1 MIDLYTWSTPNGR
14 KVSIALEELGLA
26 YKVHPIDIGKDQQFT
41 PEFLGISPNNK
52 IPAIID
58 RENGI
63 ALMESGAILTYLADK
78 TGRLLPSSG
87 EPRYRVLEWLT
98 WQVGGL
104 GAPLGQLHFDWK
116 FNKGKAPLAEERLMK
131 EAHRLYGVLDK
142 RLDGREFIV
151 DDYSI
156 ADIAAWPWISRF
168 EWHSVDLRE
177 YPNVMRWYLSIAA
190 RPATQK
196 GYAIPQDVGPIPL
209 P

>member
-1 MIDLYTWSTPNGR
+1 
-14 KVSIALEELGLA
+14 
-26 YKVHPIDIGKDQQFT
+26 
-41 PEFLGISPNNK
+41 
-52 IPAIID
+52 
-58 RENGI
+58 
-63 ALMESGAILTYLADK
+63 
-78 TGRLLPSSG
+78 
-87 EPRYRVLEWLT
+87 
-98 WQVGGL
+98 
-104 GAPLGQLHFDWK
+104 
-116 FNKGKAPLAEERLMK
+116 MK
-131 EAHRLYGVLDK
+131 EAHRLYAVLDK

-196 GYAIPQDVGPIPL
+196 GYAVPQDVGPIPL